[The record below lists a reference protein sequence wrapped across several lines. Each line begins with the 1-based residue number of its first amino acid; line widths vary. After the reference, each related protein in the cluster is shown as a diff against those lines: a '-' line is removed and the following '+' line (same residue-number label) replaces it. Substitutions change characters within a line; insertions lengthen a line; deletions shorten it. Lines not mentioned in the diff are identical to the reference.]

1 MNTKNI
7 KIFLVIIFSVIF
19 LNGCATGPMSKGKS
33 KGFKHNTPLIK
44 EDVKK
49 TGKIE
54 VEKTVDSLAVMK
66 EGEKIYDQSLEGF
79 KKMAEQNNTSAENQ
93 FFDFFDKEKSF
104 D

>member
-1 MNTKNI
+1 MNIKNI
-7 KIFLVIIFSVIF
+7 QIFLVIIFSVIF

-54 VEKTVDSLAVMK
+54 VEKTVDMGPQPVIGNAQL
-66 EGEKIYDQSLEGF
+66 I
-79 KKMAEQNNTSAENQ
+79 
-93 FFDFFDKEKSF
+93 
-104 D
+104 